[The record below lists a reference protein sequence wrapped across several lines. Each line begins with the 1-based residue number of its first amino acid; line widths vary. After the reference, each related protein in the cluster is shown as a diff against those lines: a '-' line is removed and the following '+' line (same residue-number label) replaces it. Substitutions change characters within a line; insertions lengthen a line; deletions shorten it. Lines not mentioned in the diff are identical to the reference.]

1 MEEKDKTC
9 HWAKMG
15 FCFHNMLKLIEGNRE
30 KDAEAR
36 QETER

>member
-9 HWAKMG
+9 HWAKIG
-15 FCFHNMLKLIEGNRE
+15 DTMLKLIEGNRE
-30 KDAEAR
+30 RDAEAR